1 MAEGTPSPFPSE
13 RHRSDDAPRG
23 ERSPGARE
31 GGFRIRLSDNEM
43 RSARALQDAFGL
55 RSTVAV
61 LGFALRTLGQQ
72 LEEGKLDELVAQSR
86 AQAPARSQG
95 EGGRPE
101 GRRDRSEG
109 RGGGGRGQE
118 GRGSGGGGR
127 PARVDPFAR
136 PPRPEAAPEAVA
148 EAEVPASA
156 EVSVET
162 QDVEPTSESAAEPT
176 AEPVAEPAGEPTVET
191 VVEPTAEP
199 TAETAAEPIAEPVTA
214 EAPPTPSE
222 GAEG

>member
-95 EGGRPE
+95 LGPALGP
-101 GRRDRSEG
+101 GK
-109 RGGGGRGQE
+109 Q
-118 GRGSGGGGR
+118 GS
-127 PARVDPFAR
+127 
-136 PPRPEAAPEAVA
+136 
-148 EAEVPASA
+148 
-156 EVSVET
+156 
-162 QDVEPTSESAAEPT
+162 
-176 AEPVAEPAGEPTVET
+176 EPALAFGPSPWAQAATAGARTV
-191 VVEPTAEP
+191 PHHQ
-199 TAETAAEPIAEPVTA
+199 
-214 EAPPTPSE
+214 
-222 GAEG
+222 